1 MAEQTIAT
9 ATDAEIDECVA
20 LISLAFVADPAAR
33 WLYPDSRAYLANF
46 PRFLKAFGGRAFTHG
61 SAHLVKGSA
70 AAFWL
75 PPGVEPDEEAL
86 ISLLQSTVPE
96 SGQETVFV
104 VFEEMGRF
112 HPEVPHWYL
121 PLIGP
126 TPRCKAEATSRR
138 CSATRS
144 PAAMPTGCQ
153 PISRRRER
161 GTCRSI
167 AGTVSRPSARSS
179 WERRRQSHRCC
190 GSRASAALLKRRG
203 RAACG

>member
-46 PRFLKAFGGRAFTHG
+46 PRFVKAFGGRAFTHG

-75 PPGVEPDEEAL
+75 PPGVEPDEGAL

-96 SGQETVFV
+96 SGQETVFG

-121 PLIGP
+121 PLIGTDP
-126 TPRCKAEATSRR
+126 ALQGRGHGSALLRHTLSSCDADRMPAYLEATSARNVPFYRR
-138 CSATRS
+138 HGFEAIGTIQLGAS
-144 PAAMPTGCQ
+144 P
-153 PISRRRER
+153 PITPMLRKPR
-161 GTCRSI
+161 
-167 AGTVSRPSARSS
+167 
-179 WERRRQSHRCC
+179 
-190 GSRASAALLKRRG
+190 
-203 RAACG
+203 